1 VRLPARPRLHRR
13 DRSHS
18 LRVAA
23 VATAVVVGLYVVGA
37 LVLNGIV
44 VARLTHEVDARL
56 AARLAAVDPAALQSP
71 VPAAPVEVGH
81 SGGDIDDAPSFLWAV
96 APTGAVTTL
105 SAGAPALAHRVWGA
119 APVTVDVGTTPF
131 RFATRRIGGTTVV
144 AGQSVAEIPRVRSAF
159 IGPEI
164 GFGLV
169 LLAAVFLG
177 ALVIGLRAS
186 APVEAVRRRQAEF
199 AADASHELRTPL
211 SVIEAEVDLAL
222 RAGRGRGEDR
232 GVLERIAAEGRRL
245 RRVVDDLL
253 WLARNDAGPSEHRGQ
268 HVCQLDVVVGRCA
281 ERFRAVSEAR
291 GTALVVSVSG
301 QRPFAVWAADE
312 DIDRLTGVLVDN
324 ACRYAGRDGRVEVRV
339 GASGGRVSLE
349 VDDSGPGI
357 PEDEV
362 PFIFDRFRR
371 ATESPGGTGLGLAI
385 ADAVVRSTRGSWSVG
400 TAKLGGA
407 RLGVS
412 WRRAGRRPSGAA
424 DGAGSAPAP
433 TRQGRR
439 SVRNAGT
446 ADS

>member
-1 VRLPARPRLHRR
+1 VNAPGRTRLHER

-44 VARLTHEVDARL
+44 VSRLTHEVDARL
-56 AARLAAVDPAALQSP
+56 AARLAAIDPASLQTP

-81 SGGDIDDAPSFLWAV
+81 TGGDIDDAPSFLWAV
-96 APTGAVTTL
+96 APTGAVTPL
-105 SAGAPALAHRVWGA
+105 SAGAPALAHRGWPA
-119 APVTVDVGTTPF
+119 APVTVDLGATPF
-131 RFATRRIGGTTVV
+131 RFATRRVGVTTVV

-164 GFGLV
+164 GFGVV

-186 APVEAVRRRQAEF
+186 APVEAVRRRQAEY
-199 AADASHELRTPL
+199 ASHELRTPL

-222 RAGRGRGEDR
+222 RHGRGSREDR

-253 WLARNDAGPSEHRGQ
+253 WLARTDASPSEHRGQ
-268 HVCQLDVVVGRCA
+268 HVCDLDVVAARCS

-291 GTALVVSVSG
+291 GTTLEVSTSG

-324 ACRYAGRDGRVEVRV
+324 ACRYAGTGGRVEVRV
-339 GASGGRVSLE
+339 RASGSRVSLE

-400 TAKLGGA
+400 RATLGGA
-407 RLGVS
+407 HLAVS
-412 WRRAGRRPSGAA
+412 WRRAGRRPAAAA
-424 DGAGSAPAP
+424 DGAGTAGAPGRWRRQAAP
-433 TRQGRR
+433 G
-439 SVRNAGT
+439 AGK